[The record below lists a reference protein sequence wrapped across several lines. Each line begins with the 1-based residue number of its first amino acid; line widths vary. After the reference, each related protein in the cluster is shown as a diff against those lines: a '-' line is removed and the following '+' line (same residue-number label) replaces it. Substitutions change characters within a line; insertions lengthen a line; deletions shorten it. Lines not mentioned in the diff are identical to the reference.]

1 MSHNSRLWGGQW
13 VHPGTSA
20 VVECQSKPRCC
31 DCCNMAALDAGERS
45 ACAGASVADG
55 RPRLVMQQCTVVTLT
70 IHFTLQAASAGQ
82 TKGMGAI
89 PHKSGGTHPPQAAV
103 SLPLVYSQCQRMR
116 VSHSIRVYACV
127 CPCPRARTPLKR
139 QLVVIKCND
148 MYISTV
154 SVCGGFDLCS
164 NARELSCMCLNHK
177 ICFIRFQAITLSSLK
192 HSQEPLALT
201 SLPNEAVI
209 EPPGSRLHI
218 SGTLLMKLA
227 AGSTEN
233 HYISASLH
241 FVASVCLNAL
251 KKQFTGN
258 YSRTLC

>member
-116 VSHSIRVYACV
+116 LSHSIRVYACV
-127 CPCPRARTPLKR
+127 CPRARTPLKH

-154 SVCGGFDLCS
+154 RVCGGL
-164 NARELSCMCLNHK
+164 
-177 ICFIRFQAITLSSLK
+177 ICVAML
-192 HSQEPLALT
+192 
-201 SLPNEAVI
+201 
-209 EPPGSRLHI
+209 
-218 SGTLLMKLA
+218 
-227 AGSTEN
+227 EN
-233 HYISASLH
+233 SPTC
-241 FVASVCLNAL
+241 V
-251 KKQFTGN
+251 
-258 YSRTLC
+258 